1 MKYNDGCT
9 YNGIILTQQIG
20 ERVEADMHTFACF
33 IDLKKAFDAV
43 QRRLLRGRLRS
54 FGVCGKLLRALKA
67 GYGKRTLV
75 GRTRSGQ
82 KLQSA
87 RCWSGNATR

>member
-1 MKYNDGCT
+1 MKNAGHLSIALKYNDGCT

-54 FGVCGKLLRALKA
+54 FAATPLGVVLFIFP
-67 GYGKRTLV
+67 
-75 GRTRSGQ
+75 
-82 KLQSA
+82 
-87 RCWSGNATR
+87 